1 MMRYRV
7 ILFYGVVFLLFLFT
21 PTLINYLR
29 FSDKYVV
36 LNEVMRLENSDLK
49 EEVRELSSIN
59 YDDYDSII
67 AKLSIRNLYGSE
79 VYFLKTKEEL
89 KEGLCVVNQY
99 GLIGIMDKDNIM
111 VGIKDID
118 LSIRVNNI
126 VGRIEKGILKINS
139 NKLSVGDLVYTS
151 GLTNIPKDILVG
163 KVIEVNSNNNE
174 LEAKVELNK
183 IDTNYVAVLKEG

>member
-49 EEVRELSSIN
+49 EEVRELSRIN
-59 YDDYDSII
+59 YNDYDSTI

-79 VYFLKTKEEL
+79 VYFLKTNEDL

-99 GLIGIMDKDNIM
+99 GLIGIMAKDNIM
-111 VGIKDID
+111 VGIKNID
-118 LSIRVNNI
+118 LSIRVNNE
-126 VGRIEKGILKINS
+126 VGRMEKGILKINS
-139 NKLSVGDLVYTS
+139 NIKVGDLVYTS

-163 KVIEVNSNNNE
+163 KVIEVNSNNNGF
-174 LEAKVELNK
+174 EAKVKLNN

>member
-7 ILFYGVVFLLFLFT
+7 ILFYGVVFLLFLLT

-29 FSDKYVV
+29 FSDKYIV
-36 LNEVMRLENSDLK
+36 LNEVMRLENIDLK
-49 EEVRELSSIN
+49 EEVRELSKIDYS
-59 YDDYDSII
+59 DYDYYL

-79 VYFLKTKEEL
+79 VYFLKTNEDL

-99 GLIGIMDKDNIM
+99 GLIGIMAKDNIM
-111 VGIKDID
+111 VGIKNID
-118 LSIRVNNI
+118 LSIRVNNE
-126 VGRIEKGILKINS
+126 VGRMEKGILKINS
-139 NKLSVGDLVYTS
+139 NIKVGDLVYTS

-163 KVIEVNSNNNE
+163 KVIEVNSNNNGF
-174 LEAKVELNK
+174 EAKVELNN